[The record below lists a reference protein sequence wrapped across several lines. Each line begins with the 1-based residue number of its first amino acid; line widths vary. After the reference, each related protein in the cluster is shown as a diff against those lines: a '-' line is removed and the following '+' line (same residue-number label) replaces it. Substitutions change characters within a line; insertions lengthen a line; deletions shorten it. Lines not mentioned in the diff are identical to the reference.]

1 MVFRTFSGTKN
12 QRDHPRDC
20 QLPRTCR
27 GKTAYATATAL
38 REHHCDS
45 CDTASLLRATHI
57 ALMHQRA
64 LLLSLTASSAAAF
77 VTPAS
82 MTIGTPSHAL
92 TRRWADD
99 LDGAGADDAA
109 AAPSLDA
116 VETAVLNDALDTAA
130 KQTAPRKKKKRPV
143 DPERAATKFVKTATN
158 PVTWKNGIYAGSLAV
173 AVLLPVALL
182 ALAQK

>member
-1 MVFRTFSGTKN
+1 
-12 QRDHPRDC
+12 
-20 QLPRTCR
+20 
-27 GKTAYATATAL
+27 
-38 REHHCDS
+38 
-45 CDTASLLRATHI
+45 
-57 ALMHQRA
+57 MHQRA

-82 MTIGTPSHAL
+82 VTIGTRPAAL

-99 LDGAGADDAA
+99 LDGAGADDAAA

-130 KQTAPRKKKKRPV
+130 KQTAPKRKKKRPV

-158 PVTWKNGIYAGSLAV
+158 PVTWKNGIYAGSLAF
-173 AVLLPVALL
+173 AVLLPAGLL
-182 ALAQK
+182 LLAQK

>member
-1 MVFRTFSGTKN
+1 MR
-12 QRDHPRDC
+12 
-20 QLPRTCR
+20 
-27 GKTAYATATAL
+27 
-38 REHHCDS
+38 
-45 CDTASLLRATHI
+45 
-57 ALMHQRA
+57 
-64 LLLSLTASSAAAF
+64 AF

-82 MTIGTPSHAL
+82 VTIRTQSIAL

-99 LDGAGADDAA
+99 LDGAGAAA
-109 AAPSLDA
+109 ASSAPSFDA

-130 KQTAPRKKKKRPV
+130 KQTPAPRKKKKRPV

>member
-1 MVFRTFSGTKN
+1 
-12 QRDHPRDC
+12 
-20 QLPRTCR
+20 
-27 GKTAYATATAL
+27 
-38 REHHCDS
+38 
-45 CDTASLLRATHI
+45 
-57 ALMHQRA
+57 MHQRA

-77 VTPAS
+77 ITPAS
-82 MTIGTPSHAL
+82 VALGTRPAAL

-99 LDGAGADDAA
+99 LDDAAPATEA

-130 KQTAPRKKKKRPV
+130 KQAPRKKKKRPV

-158 PVTWKNGIYAGSLAV
+158 PVTWKNGIYAGSLAI

>member
-1 MVFRTFSGTKN
+1 
-12 QRDHPRDC
+12 
-20 QLPRTCR
+20 
-27 GKTAYATATAL
+27 
-38 REHHCDS
+38 
-45 CDTASLLRATHI
+45 
-57 ALMHQRA
+57 MHQRA

-82 MTIGTPSHAL
+82 VTLGTPSHAL

-99 LDGAGADDAA
+99 LDGAGADDAAA

-130 KQTAPRKKKKRPV
+130 KQTAPKRKKKRPV

>member
-1 MVFRTFSGTKN
+1 
-12 QRDHPRDC
+12 
-20 QLPRTCR
+20 
-27 GKTAYATATAL
+27 
-38 REHHCDS
+38 
-45 CDTASLLRATHI
+45 
-57 ALMHQRA
+57 MHQRA

-82 MTIGTPSHAL
+82 VTIGTQSIAL

-99 LDGAGADDAA
+99 LDGAGADDAAA

-130 KQTAPRKKKKRPV
+130 KQAPRKKKKRPV

>member
-1 MVFRTFSGTKN
+1 
-12 QRDHPRDC
+12 
-20 QLPRTCR
+20 
-27 GKTAYATATAL
+27 
-38 REHHCDS
+38 
-45 CDTASLLRATHI
+45 
-57 ALMHQRA
+57 MHQRRA

-82 MTIGTPSHAL
+82 VTIGTPSHAL

-99 LDGAGADDAA
+99 LDDAGADDDAG

>member
-1 MVFRTFSGTKN
+1 MLVAAF
-12 QRDHPRDC
+12 
-20 QLPRTCR
+20 
-27 GKTAYATATAL
+27 A
-38 REHHCDS
+38 
-45 CDTASLLRATHI
+45 
-57 ALMHQRA
+57 
-64 LLLSLTASSAAAF
+64 ASSAF
-77 VTPAS
+77 TLPRPA
-82 MTIGTPSHAL
+82 TFARKL
-92 TRRWADD
+92 DFARRAADD
-99 LDGAGADDAA
+99 AADGVDDDAA

-130 KQTAPRKKKKRPV
+130 KQTPAPRKKKKRPV

>member
-1 MVFRTFSGTKN
+1 
-12 QRDHPRDC
+12 
-20 QLPRTCR
+20 
-27 GKTAYATATAL
+27 
-38 REHHCDS
+38 
-45 CDTASLLRATHI
+45 
-57 ALMHQRA
+57 MHQRA

-82 MTIGTPSHAL
+82 VTIGTPSHAL

-99 LDGAGADDAA
+99 LDGAGADDAAA

-130 KQTAPRKKKKRPV
+130 KQTAPRKKKKKRPV

-158 PVTWKNGIYAGSLAV
+158 PVTWKNGIYAGSLAI

>member
-1 MVFRTFSGTKN
+1 MRLPHV
-12 QRDHPRDC
+12 PR
-20 QLPRTCR
+20 PPA
-27 GKTAYATATAL
+27 AYATATTL
-38 REHHCDS
+38 CEHHCDS
-45 CDTASLLRATHI
+45 CDTRIPVASTHI
-57 ALMHQRA
+57 APMHQRA

-82 MTIGTPSHAL
+82 VTISTQSIAL

-99 LDGAGADDAA
+99 LDDAGADDAA

-130 KQTAPRKKKKRPV
+130 KQTAPRKKKRPV

>member
-1 MVFRTFSGTKN
+1 
-12 QRDHPRDC
+12 
-20 QLPRTCR
+20 
-27 GKTAYATATAL
+27 
-38 REHHCDS
+38 
-45 CDTASLLRATHI
+45 
-57 ALMHQRA
+57 MHQRA

-82 MTIGTPSHAL
+82 VTIGTPSHAL

-109 AAPSLDA
+109 AAAPSLDA

-130 KQTAPRKKKKRPV
+130 KQTPAPRKKKKRPV

-158 PVTWKNGIYAGSLAV
+158 PVTWKNGIYAGSLAI

>member
-1 MVFRTFSGTKN
+1 MHSRAF
-12 QRDHPRDC
+12 
-20 QLPRTCR
+20 
-27 GKTAYATATAL
+27 
-38 REHHCDS
+38 
-45 CDTASLLRATHI
+45 LLVA
-57 ALMHQRA
+57 AFA
-64 LLLSLTASSAAAF
+64 ASSAF
-77 VTPAS
+77 TLPRPA
-82 MTIGTPSHAL
+82 TFARKFEVA
-92 TRRWADD
+92 RRAADD
-99 LDGAGADDAA
+99 AADGVDDDAA

>member
-1 MVFRTFSGTKN
+1 
-12 QRDHPRDC
+12 
-20 QLPRTCR
+20 
-27 GKTAYATATAL
+27 
-38 REHHCDS
+38 
-45 CDTASLLRATHI
+45 
-57 ALMHQRA
+57 MHQRA

-82 MTIGTPSHAL
+82 VTLSSKPVAL

-99 LDGAGADDAA
+99 LDGAGADDDAA

-130 KQTAPRKKKKRPV
+130 KQTAPKRKKKRPV

>member
-1 MVFRTFSGTKN
+1 
-12 QRDHPRDC
+12 
-20 QLPRTCR
+20 
-27 GKTAYATATAL
+27 
-38 REHHCDS
+38 
-45 CDTASLLRATHI
+45 
-57 ALMHQRA
+57 MHQRA

-82 MTIGTPSHAL
+82 VTVGTRPAAL
-92 TRRWADD
+92 TRRWADE
-99 LDGAGADDAA
+99 LDDDAAPATEA

-130 KQTAPRKKKKRPV
+130 KQTAPKRKKKRPV

>member
-1 MVFRTFSGTKN
+1 MHSRAF
-12 QRDHPRDC
+12 
-20 QLPRTCR
+20 
-27 GKTAYATATAL
+27 
-38 REHHCDS
+38 
-45 CDTASLLRATHI
+45 LLVA
-57 ALMHQRA
+57 AFA
-64 LLLSLTASSAAAF
+64 ASSAF
-77 VTPAS
+77 TLPRPA
-82 MTIGTPSHAL
+82 TFARKL
-92 TRRWADD
+92 DFARRAADD
-99 LDGAGADDAA
+99 AADGVDDAAA

>member
-1 MVFRTFSGTKN
+1 
-12 QRDHPRDC
+12 
-20 QLPRTCR
+20 
-27 GKTAYATATAL
+27 
-38 REHHCDS
+38 
-45 CDTASLLRATHI
+45 
-57 ALMHQRA
+57 MHQRA

-82 MTIGTPSHAL
+82 VTIGTPSHAL

-99 LDGAGADDAA
+99 LDDAGADDTAA

-130 KQTAPRKKKKRPV
+130 KQTAPKRKKKRPV

-158 PVTWKNGIYAGSLAV
+158 PVTWKNGIYAGSLAI

>member
-1 MVFRTFSGTKN
+1 
-12 QRDHPRDC
+12 
-20 QLPRTCR
+20 
-27 GKTAYATATAL
+27 
-38 REHHCDS
+38 
-45 CDTASLLRATHI
+45 
-57 ALMHQRA
+57 MHQKRA

-82 MTIGTPSHAL
+82 VTIGTPSHAL

-99 LDGAGADDAA
+99 LDGAGADDAAA

>member
-1 MVFRTFSGTKN
+1 
-12 QRDHPRDC
+12 
-20 QLPRTCR
+20 
-27 GKTAYATATAL
+27 
-38 REHHCDS
+38 
-45 CDTASLLRATHI
+45 
-57 ALMHQRA
+57 MHQRA

-82 MTIGTPSHAL
+82 VTIATPSHAL

-99 LDGAGADDAA
+99 LDDDAAPATEA

-158 PVTWKNGIYAGSLAV
+158 PVTWKNGIYAGSLAI

>member
-1 MVFRTFSGTKN
+1 MHSRAF
-12 QRDHPRDC
+12 
-20 QLPRTCR
+20 
-27 GKTAYATATAL
+27 
-38 REHHCDS
+38 
-45 CDTASLLRATHI
+45 LLVA
-57 ALMHQRA
+57 AFA
-64 LLLSLTASSAAAF
+64 ASSAF
-77 VTPAS
+77 TLPRPA
-82 MTIGTPSHAL
+82 TFARKFEVA
-92 TRRWADD
+92 RRAADD
-99 LDGAGADDAA
+99 AADGVADDAADDAA

-130 KQTAPRKKKKRPV
+130 KQTAPKRKKKRPV

>member
-1 MVFRTFSGTKN
+1 
-12 QRDHPRDC
+12 
-20 QLPRTCR
+20 
-27 GKTAYATATAL
+27 
-38 REHHCDS
+38 
-45 CDTASLLRATHI
+45 
-57 ALMHQRA
+57 MHQRA

-82 MTIGTPSHAL
+82 VTIGTRPAAL
-92 TRRWADD
+92 TRRWADE
-99 LDGAGADDAA
+99 LDDDAAPATEA
-109 AAPSLDA
+109 AAPSLEAMESAVLEDA
-116 VETAVLNDALDTAA
+116 VATAA
-130 KQTAPRKKKKRPV
+130 RATPRKKKKRPV

>member
-1 MVFRTFSGTKN
+1 
-12 QRDHPRDC
+12 
-20 QLPRTCR
+20 
-27 GKTAYATATAL
+27 
-38 REHHCDS
+38 
-45 CDTASLLRATHI
+45 
-57 ALMHQRA
+57 MHQRA

-82 MTIGTPSHAL
+82 VTIGTPSHAL

-99 LDGAGADDAA
+99 LDDAGADDAAA

>member
-1 MVFRTFSGTKN
+1 
-12 QRDHPRDC
+12 
-20 QLPRTCR
+20 
-27 GKTAYATATAL
+27 
-38 REHHCDS
+38 
-45 CDTASLLRATHI
+45 
-57 ALMHQRA
+57 MHQRA

-82 MTIGTPSHAL
+82 VTIGTPSHAL

-99 LDGAGADDAA
+99 LDGAGVDDDAA

-130 KQTAPRKKKKRPV
+130 KQTAPKRKKKRPV

-158 PVTWKNGIYAGSLAV
+158 PVTWKNGIYAGSLAI

>member
-1 MVFRTFSGTKN
+1 
-12 QRDHPRDC
+12 
-20 QLPRTCR
+20 
-27 GKTAYATATAL
+27 
-38 REHHCDS
+38 
-45 CDTASLLRATHI
+45 
-57 ALMHQRA
+57 MHQRA
-64 LLLSLTASSAAAF
+64 ILLSLTASSAAAF

-82 MTIGTPSHAL
+82 VTLSSKPVAL
-92 TRRWADD
+92 TRRWADI
-99 LDGAGADDAA
+99 LDGAGADDAAA

-130 KQTAPRKKKKRPV
+130 KQTAPAPRKKKKRPV

-158 PVTWKNGIYAGSLAV
+158 PVTWKNGIYAGSLAI

>member
-1 MVFRTFSGTKN
+1 MHS
-12 QRDHPRDC
+12 
-20 QLPRTCR
+20 
-27 GKTAYATATAL
+27 
-38 REHHCDS
+38 
-45 CDTASLLRATHI
+45 RAFI
-57 ALMHQRA
+57 FVAA
-64 LLLSLTASSAAAF
+64 FAASSAF
-77 VTPAS
+77 TLPRPA
-82 MTIGTPSHAL
+82 TFARKL
-92 TRRWADD
+92 DFARRAADD
-99 LDGAGADDAA
+99 AADGVDDAAA

-130 KQTAPRKKKKRPV
+130 KQTPRKKKKRPV

>member
-1 MVFRTFSGTKN
+1 
-12 QRDHPRDC
+12 
-20 QLPRTCR
+20 
-27 GKTAYATATAL
+27 
-38 REHHCDS
+38 
-45 CDTASLLRATHI
+45 
-57 ALMHQRA
+57 MHQKRA

-82 MTIGTPSHAL
+82 VTIGTPSHAL

-99 LDGAGADDAA
+99 LDGAGVDDDAA

-116 VETAVLNDALDTAA
+116 VETAVLNDALETAA
-130 KQTAPRKKKKRPV
+130 KQTAPAPRKKKKRPV

>member
-1 MVFRTFSGTKN
+1 
-12 QRDHPRDC
+12 
-20 QLPRTCR
+20 
-27 GKTAYATATAL
+27 
-38 REHHCDS
+38 
-45 CDTASLLRATHI
+45 
-57 ALMHQRA
+57 MHQRA

-82 MTIGTPSHAL
+82 VTIGTRPAAL

-99 LDGAGADDAA
+99 LDDAGADAAPATEA
-109 AAPSLDA
+109 AAPSLEAMESAVLEDA
-116 VETAVLNDALDTAA
+116 VATAA
-130 KQTAPRKKKKRPV
+130 RATPAPRKKKKRPV

>member
-1 MVFRTFSGTKN
+1 
-12 QRDHPRDC
+12 
-20 QLPRTCR
+20 
-27 GKTAYATATAL
+27 
-38 REHHCDS
+38 
-45 CDTASLLRATHI
+45 
-57 ALMHQRA
+57 MHQRA

-82 MTIGTPSHAL
+82 VTIGTPSHAL

-109 AAPSLDA
+109 AAAPSLDA

-130 KQTAPRKKKKRPV
+130 KQTAPKRKKKKRPV

>member
-1 MVFRTFSGTKN
+1 
-12 QRDHPRDC
+12 
-20 QLPRTCR
+20 
-27 GKTAYATATAL
+27 
-38 REHHCDS
+38 
-45 CDTASLLRATHI
+45 
-57 ALMHQRA
+57 MHQRA

-82 MTIGTPSHAL
+82 VTVGTRPAAL
-92 TRRWADD
+92 TRRWADE
-99 LDGAGADDAA
+99 LDDDAAPATEA

-173 AVLLPVALL
+173 AVLLPVALR

>member
-1 MVFRTFSGTKN
+1 
-12 QRDHPRDC
+12 
-20 QLPRTCR
+20 
-27 GKTAYATATAL
+27 
-38 REHHCDS
+38 
-45 CDTASLLRATHI
+45 
-57 ALMHQRA
+57 MHQRA

-82 MTIGTPSHAL
+82 VTLSSKPFAL

-109 AAPSLDA
+109 AAAPSLDA
-116 VETAVLNDALDTAA
+116 VETAVLDDALDTAA
-130 KQTAPRKKKKRPV
+130 KQTAPRKKKKKRPV

-158 PVTWKNGIYAGSLAV
+158 PVTWKNGIYAGSLAI

>member
-1 MVFRTFSGTKN
+1 
-12 QRDHPRDC
+12 
-20 QLPRTCR
+20 
-27 GKTAYATATAL
+27 
-38 REHHCDS
+38 
-45 CDTASLLRATHI
+45 
-57 ALMHQRA
+57 MHQRA
-64 LLLSLTASSAAAF
+64 LLISLTASSAAAF

-82 MTIGTPSHAL
+82 VTIGTPSHAL

-99 LDGAGADDAA
+99 LDDDAAPATEA

-116 VETAVLNDALDTAA
+116 VETAVLNDALETAA
-130 KQTAPRKKKKRPV
+130 KTAPTPRKKKKRPV

>member
-1 MVFRTFSGTKN
+1 
-12 QRDHPRDC
+12 
-20 QLPRTCR
+20 
-27 GKTAYATATAL
+27 
-38 REHHCDS
+38 
-45 CDTASLLRATHI
+45 
-57 ALMHQRA
+57 MHQRA

-82 MTIGTPSHAL
+82 VTIGTRPAAL

-99 LDGAGADDAA
+99 LDGAGAADDAA

-130 KQTAPRKKKKRPV
+130 KQTAPKRKKKRPV

-158 PVTWKNGIYAGSLAV
+158 PVTWKNGIYAGSLAI